1 MLLSRR
7 HMLLSA
13 AGMGLSACSNGSPS
27 SQPSSV
33 QGLPTASVQKGLAG
47 EAQRRALDALP
58 PYAPHHLRQVRDK
71 LATLV
76 ARRGPAQ
83 AGDWLRDHPEPGQSF
98 EEYLKSQP
106 TVPTGARRTLVVL
119 PFGELSPE
127 AKKVVE
133 LTAEYMTLHF
143 GLPSRVAPAVTA
155 PTPPEWAVRKKGA
168 DRQVLSGWMIE
179 SVLPPLLPA
188 DAAALIAFTTTD
200 LWPGQGWNYVF
211 GEASLSARVGVWSL
225 HRYGDPKAGDAGFKQ
240 VLERTLKIAV
250 HETGHMFSLPHCTA
264 YPCIQSGVNSLEEAD
279 KSPLWLCP
287 ECLPKIA
294 WATSSA
300 PLERLSA
307 TRDFCRRHDLDA
319 AAFLQQAIDKIA

>member
-7 HMLLSA
+7 RLLLSA
-13 AGMGLSACSNGSPS
+13 AGLGLSGASACSSGSP
-27 SQPSSV
+27 
-33 QGLPTASVQKGLAG
+33 GTLPTSSARKGLALEG
-47 EAQRRALDALP
+47 ERRALDALP
-58 PYAPHHLRQVRDK
+58 PYAPHHLRGVRDK

-76 ARRGPAQ
+76 TRRGPPK
-83 AGDWLRDHPEPGQSF
+83 AGEWLHSHPERGQSF
-98 EEYLKSQP
+98 DEYLKSQP

-143 GLPSRVAPAVTA
+143 GLPSRVAPAIAA
-155 PTPPEWAVRKKGA
+155 PTPPAWAVRKKGA
-168 DRQVLSGWMIE
+168 DRQILSGWMIE

-225 HRYGDPKAGDAGFKQ
+225 HRYGDPKSGNAGFKQ

-279 KSPLWLCP
+279 ESPLWLCP

-294 WATSSA
+294 WATSTD
-300 PLERLSA
+300 PRERLSA
-307 TRDFCRRHDLDA
+307 THDFCRRHDLDA
-319 AAFLQQAIDKIA
+319 AKFLQQAIDKIA